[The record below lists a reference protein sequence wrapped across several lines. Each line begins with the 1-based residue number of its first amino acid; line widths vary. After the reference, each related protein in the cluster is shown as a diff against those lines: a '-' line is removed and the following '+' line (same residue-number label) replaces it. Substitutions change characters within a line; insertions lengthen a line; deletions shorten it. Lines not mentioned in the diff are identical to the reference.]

1 MTDVIVKCPT
11 CDRAVAWVASSKYRP
26 FCSDRCRLIDL
37 GEWAEGNR
45 YIPSDADHDDIT
57 ESDLGKDGPLT

>member
-45 YIPSDADHDDIT
+45 YIPSDTDHDDIT
-57 ESDLGKDGPLT
+57 ETDLGKDGPLT